1 MCTRPLFEEEAQG
14 NSEMAYLVDYPLLPL
29 IVKRF
34 PIDENEF
41 VIPYD
46 SVRYFFMCEFQLVA
60 AEHSAKQ

>member
-1 MCTRPLFEEEAQG
+1 
-14 NSEMAYLVDYPLLPL
+14 MAYLVDYPLLPL